1 MKYLVTGKT
10 SSRISL
16 LHVIWRGSNSDNSD
30 NPDNSENSVMVYS
43 VEFTNQYCLQIS
55 DIFGLSLSAWAASSP
70 CREAQ
75 AYITAAEYP
84 TQAIFTL
91 TE

>member
-1 MKYLVTGKT
+1 MKYLVSGKT

-16 LHVIWRGSNSDNSD
+16 LHVIWKGSNPNNSD
-30 NPDNSENSVMVYS
+30 NPGNSENSVMVYT
-43 VEFTNQYCLQIS
+43 VESTIQYCLQIS
-55 DIFGLSLSAWAASSP
+55 DILGLSLSAWASSSP

-75 AYITAAEYP
+75 AYIAAAEYP
-84 TQAIFTL
+84 KQAIFTL